1 MRKCDFS
8 RTTATLHEIKKIVRI
23 KWCDPYE
30 FYPTRKRVLQ
40 HTLLCLFLCFIDKS
54 LIMMWHQL
62 KTDFS
67 NEREDT
73 ISNGV
78 AHQKHNKIEGKGKNM
93 KGKSE
98 ERRRRIKYL
107 ILDINVW
114 LDNWFSY
121 MDDPNHMRE
130 NKMARI
136 NFTLEL
142 TEFLKSRFRCGY
154 GLWTRHI
161 VGLWTNLIMYLTL

>member
-1 MRKCDFS
+1 
-8 RTTATLHEIKKIVRI
+8 
-23 KWCDPYE
+23 
-30 FYPTRKRVLQ
+30 
-40 HTLLCLFLCFIDKS
+40 
-54 LIMMWHQL
+54 
-62 KTDFS
+62 
-67 NEREDT
+67 
-73 ISNGV
+73 
-78 AHQKHNKIEGKGKNM
+78 M

-154 GLWTRHI
+154 GL
-161 VGLWTNLIMYLTL
+161 